1 MTGRCDRARQD
12 SVWPHR
18 LAVLTAAATL
28 PLLFV
33 GGLVTSKSAGLA
45 VPDWPT
51 TFGYNMFL
59 YPWSNMVGGILYE
72 HSHRL
77 VASAVGLLTLIM
89 ALMLW
94 FYEPRRWLRWLGVG
108 ALGFVTLQG
117 VIGGLRVVLVEGM
130 LAILHA
136 CLAQTFFA
144 LAVSLALFT
153 STEWRDQ
160 VQALDRADAG
170 RIRRLSVLT
179 TGLIYLQAVLGAI
192 VRHTGS
198 GIEAHVLVALLVAF
212 HVLLLAAW
220 VLKTKPQVQKLV
232 QPAIALCAL
241 MALQLALGIGSYLE
255 KFAPSGGA
263 PASAVVVL
271 LTTSHVVVG
280 ALMLV
285 VSLVLTLR
293 SYRWLKPRG
302 EVWSREFVS
311 ERVSA

>member
-1 MTGRCDRARQD
+1 MTGRCDRTRQD

-33 GGLVTSKSAGLA
+33 GGLVTSQSAGLA

-51 TFGYNMFL
+51 TFGHNMFF
-59 YPWSNMVGGILYE
+59 YPWSKMVGGILYE

-77 VASAVGLLTLIM
+77 VASAVGLLTLIL
-89 ALMLW
+89 ALLLW
-94 FYEPRRWLRWLGVG
+94 FYEPRRWVRWLGAG
-108 ALGFVTLQG
+108 ALGFVILQG
-117 VIGGLRVVLVEGM
+117 VIGGLRVVLVDEM

-136 CLAQTFFA
+136 CLAQAFFA

-170 RIRRLSVLT
+170 RIRRLAALT
-179 TGLIYLQAVLGAI
+179 TGLIYLQAVLGAV
-192 VRHTGS
+192 VRHTGG
-198 GIEAHVLVALLVAF
+198 GIEAHVLVAVLVAF
-212 HVLLLAAW
+212 HVFLLAAR
-220 VLKTKPQVQKLV
+220 VLKAKPQVEKLV
-232 QPAIALCAL
+232 QPAIFLCAL
-241 MALQLALGIGSYLE
+241 MVLQLALGIGSYLG
-255 KFAPSGGA
+255 KFAPAGGA
-263 PASAVVVL
+263 PAPVVVVL
-271 LTTSHVVVG
+271 LTTSHVVGG

-293 SYRWLKPRG
+293 SYRWLKPHS

-311 ERVSA
+311 EQISA